1 MIIKFDLFI
10 SYVQKISILKLI
22 TLIIFLAARERL
34 LMGSGRLSQGGLLG
48 QLGSSIG
55 INSSNI
61 GNAFICVLIVIVLAI
76 IVSAVY
82 THNRTKSKLSR
93 AKLTS
98 AQNSST
104 LSSLPTQS
112 ISALADGLEMQ
123 NSSWSGSIL
132 MTDRRNE
139 SSHQQR
145 SYSLSPSDMNRSALS
160 RGLWVRGS
168 GNRDKK
174 GRSKSS
180 FFWRSSSESSGRSS
194 KSVSSLISLYVCT
207 FILLIT
213 WKN

>member
-1 MIIKFDLFI
+1 
-10 SYVQKISILKLI
+10 
-22 TLIIFLAARERL
+22 
-34 LMGSGRLSQGGLLG
+34 MGSGRLSQGGLLG

-194 KSVSSLISLYVCT
+194 KSVSHPKMTENFHTSCYT
-207 FILLIT
+207 
-213 WKN
+213 KNKEWSEL

>member
-1 MIIKFDLFI
+1 
-10 SYVQKISILKLI
+10 
-22 TLIIFLAARERL
+22 
-34 LMGSGRLSQGGLLG
+34 MGSGSLSGGGLLG
-48 QLGSSIG
+48 QLGSSVG

-82 THNRTKSKLSR
+82 THNRTKSKLAR

-98 AQNSST
+98 AQKLSS

-132 MTDRRNE
+132 TTDHRNE
-139 SSHQQR
+139 SAHHQR
-145 SYSLSPSDMNRSALS
+145 SYSLSPSDMNRSASS
-160 RGLWVRGS
+160 RGLWIRGS
-168 GNRDKK
+168 GNKDKR

-194 KSVSSLISLYVCT
+194 KSVSKPQIILFLVEFGHSIICHSLKKC
-207 FILLIT
+207 IL
-213 WKN
+213 